1 MEFAAAA
8 IGAVAALAGLV
19 IVAVVLTRVARVRPQ
34 RLLDRDL
41 ISTRGVAWLALGVVS
56 MVAFGLLHVSPLIP
70 LPVAL
75 VGVYLLVRDARRGS
89 RRHS

>member
-8 IGAVAALAGLV
+8 IGAVAAMAGLV

-34 RLLDRDL
+34 RLLDRAL

-89 RRHS
+89 RRHN